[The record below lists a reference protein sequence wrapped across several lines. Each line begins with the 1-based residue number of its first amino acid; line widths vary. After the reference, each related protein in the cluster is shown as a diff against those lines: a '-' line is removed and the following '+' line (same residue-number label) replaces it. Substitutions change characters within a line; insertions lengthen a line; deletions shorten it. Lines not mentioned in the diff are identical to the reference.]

1 MNDFDPQAPFVAQD
15 GLEYEDLAAKIL
27 GNPIDS
33 WRNAEILTRRASGH
47 DEASIRRWIKAY
59 DGDDYIPGECSSLS
73 RQVRGAAADSNFL
86 GALRQVRAKAATG
99 GYDLIF

>member
-1 MNDFDPQAPFVAQD
+1 MNDFDPQAPFIAQD

-59 DGDDYIPGECSSLS
+59 DGDDYIPGAALTRA
-73 RQVRGAAADSNFL
+73 RQTRAWRDDVGPI
-86 GALRQVRAKAATG
+86 RQVRAKAATG

>member
-33 WRNAEILTRRASGH
+33 WRNAEILTRRAQGH
-47 DEASIRRWIKAY
+47 SEASIRRWIEAY
-59 DGDDYIPGECSSLS
+59 DGDDYTPGECSS
-73 RQVRGAAADSNFL
+73 AI
-86 GALRQVRAKAATG
+86 RQVRAKSATG